1 MSALPA
7 FLVASASGGAGK
19 SLLSL
24 GLALALRR
32 RGHAVLGFKKGPD
45 YIDAA
50 WLGLACGRPARN
62 LDLFFQDAQAL
73 RRRFASALAAARG
86 PGAVALVEGSRGL
99 YDGRDEA
106 GSCSSAALARAL
118 DIPVLLCLDCSL
130 MTRTAAALARGL
142 CLFESGLKFCGL
154 VLNRVGSPRHELALR
169 QALEAELSIPL
180 LGCLPRLDKNPLP
193 ERQMGLACAGPA
205 LAPDARDR
213 LERLADLVARQLDLD
228 LLLRQIEPAPG
239 PEGRPAPSAQEP
251 RSAPDRARSPAGRRA
266 PRIGYLRD
274 GAIWLYYPE
283 NLAALA
289 RAGARLV
296 PLALVDAEGRDIF
309 EARAWDGLDGLYM
322 GGGFPEDAARALAA
336 SPGPALLRRL
346 ALDGLPLYAEGGGLL
361 VLGQSLTAQGATHA
375 MAGLFPLAAS
385 LGKKPAAL
393 GYASASVCRANP
405 FFALGAAF
413 RGHEFHYCRC
423 ACEEQDMVLRLSPG
437 RGLATQAS
445 GRGTDAPA
453 ALSSRDGLL
462 RTNAYGS
469 CLHIF
474 APAVPAWAPAFV
486 AAARSWRQKG
496 LIRI

>member
-1 MSALPA
+1 MAAIPA

-32 RGHAVLGFKKGPD
+32 RSHAVLGYKKGPD

-62 LDLFFQDAQAL
+62 LDLFFQDADAL
-73 RRRFASALAAARG
+73 RGRFVRTLAQAAN
-86 PGAVALVEGSRGL
+86 AVALVEGSRGL
-99 YDGRDEA
+99 YDGLDAA

-130 MTRTAAALARGL
+130 MTRTAAALVRGL
-142 CLFESGLKFCGL
+142 CLFEGAPRFCGL
-154 VLNRVGSPRHELALR
+154 VLNRVGSPRHERALR
-169 QALEAELSIPL
+169 QALEGALPIPL

-193 ERQMGLACAGPA
+193 ERHMGLPCAGPA
-205 LAPDARDR
+205 LAPDARER
-213 LERLADLVARQLDLD
+213 LERLGDLVSAQLDLD
-228 LLLRQIEPAPG
+228 LMLGQVKPASG
-239 PEGRPAPSAQEP
+239 PEAAPTPACATALAGRPAA
-251 RSAPDRARSPAGRRA
+251 RRNLRARRV

-296 PLALVDAEGRDIF
+296 PLALVDSAGRDIF
-309 EARAWDGLDGLYM
+309 ESRAWEGLDGLYL

-336 SPGPALLRRL
+336 SPGLEQLRRL
-346 ALDGLPLYAEGGGLL
+346 ALDGLPLYSEGGGMLL
-361 VLGQSLTAQGATHA
+361 LGQSLAVRGRSHP
-375 MAGLFPLAAS
+375 MAGLFKVSAT
-385 LGKKPAAL
+385 LGQKPAAL
-393 GYASASVCRANP
+393 GYVSARVCRANP
-405 FFALGAAF
+405 FFSQGLAF
-413 RGHEFHYCRC
+413 RGHEFRYLSC
-423 ACEEQDMVLRLSPG
+423 ACAEQDMVLRLVQGP
-437 RGLATQAS
+437 GLAPEAAEGGS
-445 GRGTDAPA
+445 AAPGA
-453 ALSSRDGLL
+453 RDGLL
-462 RTNAYGS
+462 RANAFGCS
-469 CLHIF
+469 LHIF

-486 AAARSWRQKG
+486 AAAGSWRQKG